1 LAALGGVLGGGAVLG
16 RALDD
21 DPATGS
27 ADAPLALRRDSYA
40 VEVSIFTVD
49 RLWRAPPGR
58 DAGPR
63 YRARLAFARAGRI

>member
-1 LAALGGVLGGGAVLG
+1 VLAGGSVLG
-16 RALDD
+16 RALDAA
-21 DPATGS
+21 PATSNSS
-27 ADAPLALRRDSYA
+27 APIAGRLDSYA

-63 YRARLAFARAGRI
+63 YRARLANAALGE